1 MIHSYQPGFSCKWLA
16 RCLVNVQ
23 GENFW
28 ALWFTV
34 EDGLQRTERE
44 LSMQS
49 LSKIRINERRK
60 VINIS
65 DMQPH
70 NSIENNESN
79 LAPTTSP
86 MPLLPSSLPTS
97 FSRIN
102 LLRPLI
108 LKLQRTDIL
117 LLGRLLLSNKCRQR
131 THTRLSMRLEE
142 ENARIPLGQH
152 PRFIIFLRHW
162 IRDLIV
168 IRPPLECG

>member
-1 MIHSYQPGFSCKWLA
+1 
-16 RCLVNVQ
+16 
-23 GENFW
+23 
-28 ALWFTV
+28 
-34 EDGLQRTERE
+34 
-44 LSMQS
+44 
-49 LSKIRINERRK
+49 
-60 VINIS
+60 
-65 DMQPH
+65 
-70 NSIENNESN
+70 
-79 LAPTTSP
+79 

-168 IRPPLECG
+168 IRPPLECVGEVNDHLVITFPHDGREPPTFPVFKL